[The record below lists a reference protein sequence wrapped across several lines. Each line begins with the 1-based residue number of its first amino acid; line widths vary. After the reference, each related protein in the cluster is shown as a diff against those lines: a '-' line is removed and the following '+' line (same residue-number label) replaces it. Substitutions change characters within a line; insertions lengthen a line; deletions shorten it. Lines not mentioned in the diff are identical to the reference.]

1 MKSITVDHVFEIAAK
16 AYLERQQERNLA
28 GS

>member
-16 AYLERQQERNLA
+16 AYLERPQDKNLVR
-28 GS
+28 S